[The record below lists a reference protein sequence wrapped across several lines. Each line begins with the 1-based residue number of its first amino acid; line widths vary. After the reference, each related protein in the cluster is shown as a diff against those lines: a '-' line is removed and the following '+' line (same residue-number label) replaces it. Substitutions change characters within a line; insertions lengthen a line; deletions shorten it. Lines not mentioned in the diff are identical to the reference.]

1 MIQSIKIGDLEY
13 ISNDALTFGD
23 YGGFGSAGLANIEV
37 MIEDH
42 KESIVCTNMQRLS
55 DAAQSHLANYEQELI
70 NEITSTKPEVIET
83 HGDYSSRQVWI
94 RKDVDKVE
102 GYTDRLEN
110 YPCLDEEKM
119 SEIELDWEVEAWND
133 WLKSDL
139 IRSLPDEIEELIDDM
154 NDDKLF
160 SLYRQA
166 MEECNEYPTAEYSGV
181 YVDVNRI
188 SETFGKLIVE
198 AVDGSKE

>member
-1 MIQSIKIGDLEY
+1 MTQSIKIGELEY
-13 ISNDALTFGD
+13 VSHNALTFGD
-23 YGGFGSAGLANIEV
+23 YGGSGSAGLANIETIV
-37 MIEDH
+37 EDH
-42 KESIVCTNMQRLS
+42 QESIVQCGMQALQ
-55 DAAQSHLANYEQELI
+55 DASIAHLARFEKELI
-70 NEITSTKPEVIET
+70 YEITSIKPEVIEA

-94 RKDVDKVE
+94 RKDIDEIEK
-102 GYTDRLEN
+102 YTDRLKN